1 MATPNAS
8 RMHVWKGSQ
17 TPGAASKTPSKSPTR
32 RVLGDLTPNA
42 RTTPAKSKGAEYAKS
57 QTAGVASPLKE
68 NVAFGKMATAGAKLS
83 PQAWSTV
90 NPRKRTIQEVD
101 GAVVREGADG
111 RVVRRSINE
120 HGAGRA
126 MVYQHAASVQASQR
140 RPGLERLEST
150 QSLSSTDA
158 DSPEPV
164 PASQGTIASKAS
176 FSSLIEYDPAVS
188 PPHSQRASSSPPAV
202 VETAAAKSQADTLRL
217 RLRIAMY
224 KVRTNQTAVPLSRLR
239 VTRQSPPAARQGA
252 SNPIPSASIPSASTS
267 SSAPHPAPSP
277 AKPAPQNVPSIVVS
291 STSHTLSSSS
301 SSKAA
306 ALSSPKAVA
315 PSAAVSAVPKLLPA
329 PVLVPTA
336 FSSRHITEPYF
347 ASSPPDEGGSRDAMP
362 RQEQVR
368 REFETPVSVSRERER
383 RGGQVGGG
391 GSPRSGQRG
400 RDGAAAAGTAGGAV

>member
-8 RMHVWKGSQ
+8 RMRVWKGSQ
-17 TPGAASKTPSKSPTR
+17 TPGTASKTPSKSPTR

-42 RTTPAKSKGAEYAKS
+42 RTTPAKLKGVEYAKT
-57 QTAGVASPLKE
+57 QTASRASPLKE
-68 NVAFGKMATAGAKLS
+68 NVAFENMATAGAKLS
-83 PQAWSTV
+83 PQTWSAV
-90 NPRKRTIQEVD
+90 NPRKRTIHEVD
-101 GAVVREGADG
+101 GAVGREGANG

-188 PPHSQRASSSPPAV
+188 PPHSQRASSSPPAI

-239 VTRQSPPAARQGA
+239 VTRQSP
-252 SNPIPSASIPSASTS
+252 SASFPSASTS
-267 SSAPHPAPSP
+267 SSAPRPTPSP
-277 AKPAPQNVPSIVVS
+277 AKAAPQNVPSIVVS
-291 STSHTLSSSS
+291 TTTHTLSSS

-347 ASSPPDEGGSRDAMP
+347 ASSPPDEGSSRDATP
-362 RQEQVR
+362 RQGQGQWR
-368 REFETPVSVSRERER
+368 RGVEMPVSVSRERER

-391 GSPRSGQRG
+391 GSPGSGQRG
-400 RDGAAAAGTAGGAV
+400 RDERAAAAGTVGSAV

>member
-150 QSLSSTDA
+150 QS
-158 DSPEPV
+158 
-164 PASQGTIASKAS
+164 TIASKAS

-347 ASSPPDEGGSRDAMP
+347 AFSPPDEGGSRDAMP